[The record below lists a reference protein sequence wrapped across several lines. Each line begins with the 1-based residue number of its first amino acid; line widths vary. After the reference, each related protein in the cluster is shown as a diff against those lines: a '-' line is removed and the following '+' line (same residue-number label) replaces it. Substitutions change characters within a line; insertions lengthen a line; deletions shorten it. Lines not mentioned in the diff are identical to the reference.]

1 MTPQKEIEHVLKQ
14 TQISDPEY
22 KTFRE
27 KTTKLTVLG
36 HRLPVLQSIV
46 KDGFSFYTKTSEE
59 ILATWNTIWQT
70 SQIHE
75 ALTLPLLYYRQ
86 HLDVLDL
93 AHWRVMKTWIDRIEN
108 WEHADNVC
116 SLYSV
121 LYERFPKQ
129 IEPTLRTWNRSRNP
143 WKQRASIVS
152 LIYYATPKRKAPPVQ
167 LVLELVEPLIP
178 IRDKYVAKAVGWT
191 LRESHKLYPNETLEF
206 LTKHIHELAPD
217 SFSYATEK
225 LSKSQKDGLKLMR
238 KSL

>member
-1 MTPQKEIEHVLKQ
+1 MTPLNEIEHALKH
-14 TQISDPEY
+14 TQISDPQY
-22 KTFRE
+22 KAFRE
-27 KTTKLTVLG
+27 NTSHLTVLG

-46 KDGFSFYTKTSEE
+46 KNGFSFYSQSPKD
-59 ILATWNTIWQT
+59 ILNIWNDIWQT
-70 SQIHE
+70 SRIHE

-108 WEHADNVC
+108 WEHSDNVC

-121 LYERFPKQ
+121 LFERFPKQ
-129 IEPTLRTWNRSRNP
+129 IEPTLRAWNRSNNP

-152 LIYYATPKRKAPPVQ
+152 LIYFASPKRKAPPVQ

-178 IRDKYVAKAVGWT
+178 SRDKYVAKAVGWT
-191 LRESHKLYPNETLEF
+191 LRESHKLYPNETLAF
-206 LTKHIHELAPD
+206 LTQHIQKLAPD
-217 SFSYATEK
+217 SFSYATEH

-238 KSL
+238 KSP